1 MELEI
6 KKFISSQFEI
16 IESCAVLYGG
26 SMNSSNA
33 EKFLKLPEI
42 DGGLI
47 GGALLDVDEFL
58 KITEISKNF
67 SH

>member
-1 MELEI
+1 MASEI
-6 KKFISSQFEI
+6 KKFVSTKLGI

-33 EKFLKLPEI
+33 EKFLKISEI

-47 GGALLDVDEFL
+47 GGASLDVDEFL
-58 KITEISKNF
+58 KITEISENL

>member
-6 KKFISSQFEI
+6 KKFISSKFGVV
-16 IESCAVLYGG
+16 ESCVVLYGG

-47 GGALLDVDEFL
+47 GGASLGVDEFL
-58 KITEISKNF
+58 KITEIFESL